1 MSNSNRV
8 LYANTNVAANE
19 SGSWYSIRPDGQSHR
34 AVNIEITGT
43 VTVTLVGRCDGGDA
57 GNTVKQVTAS
67 ELFQIAH
74 CPQLQ
79 VRLTGVT
86 AGASVRVS
94 VDGAC
99 LLAA

>member
-1 MSNSNRV
+1 MNSNR
-8 LYANTNVAANE
+8 LIYNNPNVAGDENGA
-19 SGSWYSIRPDGQSHR
+19 WFAIRPDGMTHR
-34 AVNIEITGT
+34 AVNIEITGAA
-43 VTVTLVGRCDGGDA
+43 TVTLVGRIDGGDS

-67 ELFQIAH
+67 ELFQMAH

-99 LLAA
+99 LATA